1 MGCDGCELWPK
12 SPAQVMTGIKTAL
25 KAPGATGDQSQADT
39 ASACAHLE
47 RLMRGRRFSDIYRS
61 RCSLANA
68 IPPTMLR
75 LRETVDTV
83 IRSQADCYA
92 GLIGTNRAGHPGYA
106 GCFEVPKLFPGRM
119 REAANWPL
127 PAADEFAA
135 KPWLAGLPRLI
146 FISDMGDALSAAI
159 PFAYLDQEIIRNVTS
174 PPGRRHLWLWLT
186 KRPSRMARFGAWLT
200 RRGVAWPENL
210 VAMTTVTSART
221 LARVDALLEVPS
233 RFKGL
238 SLEPLFEPVAVP
250 LTGIDWVIVGGG
262 SDVLAKPFHVEWA
275 LELRKRCKAAGVAF
289 FLKQLGKNP
298 FFRGQPLAL
307 ANRHGGNWDEW
318 KRQWKTR
325 QLPAGFHAA
334 SPAASSI

>member
-1 MGCDGCELWPK
+1 M
-12 SPAQVMTGIKTAL
+12 AL

-39 ASACAHLE
+39 ATACANLE

-68 IPPTMLR
+68 IPATMLR
-75 LRETVDTV
+75 LRKTVDTV

-119 REAANWPL
+119 REAANWPS
-127 PAADEFAA
+127 PSADEVAA

-159 PFAYLDQEIIRNVTS
+159 PFAYLDQEIIRNATS

-186 KRPSRMARFGAWLT
+186 KRPHRMARFGAWLT

-221 LARVDALLEVPS
+221 LARVDALLRVPS

-238 SLEPLFEPVAVP
+238 SLEPLFESVPVP
-250 LTGIDWVIVGGG
+250 LAGIDWGIVGGG
-262 SDVLAKPFHVEWA
+262 SDVLAKPFHIEWA
-275 LELRKRCKAAGVAF
+275 LDLHERCAASGTAF

-307 ANRHGGNWDEW
+307 ANRHGGDWSEW
-318 KRQWKTR
+318 KPQWRTR
-325 QLPAGFHAA
+325 QLPAGFSAA
-334 SPAASSI
+334 RLAGPSR